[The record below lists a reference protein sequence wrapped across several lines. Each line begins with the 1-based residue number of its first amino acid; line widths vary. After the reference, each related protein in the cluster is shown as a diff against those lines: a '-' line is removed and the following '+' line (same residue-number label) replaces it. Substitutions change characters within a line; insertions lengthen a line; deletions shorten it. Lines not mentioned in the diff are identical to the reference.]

1 MKSQKI
7 TDLERYDT
15 KTQNVKDDDI
25 LVMADVAGQSHSVS
39 IKDFLKEALEDR
51 YPQKVIITCEA
62 CGRWGAYQTDCKHCA
77 FPVGSK
83 RKPEERNNE

>member
-1 MKSQKI
+1 MGGKKI

-15 KTQNVKDDDI
+15 ETQNVKDDDV

-39 IKDFLKEALEDR
+39 IKDFLEEALADR
-51 YPQKVIITCEA
+51 YPKEVIIPCEA
-62 CGRWGAYQTDCKHCA
+62 CGRWGAYQTDCKHCS

-83 RKPEERNNE
+83 RGPKVRD